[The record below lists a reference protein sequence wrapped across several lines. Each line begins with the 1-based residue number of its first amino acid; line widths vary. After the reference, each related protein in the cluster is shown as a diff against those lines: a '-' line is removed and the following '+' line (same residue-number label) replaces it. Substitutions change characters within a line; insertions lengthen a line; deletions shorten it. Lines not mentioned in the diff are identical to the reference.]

1 MVSQGAGGER
11 KAGGLAGLYREK
23 LRKYDDRYH
32 DTLRDQTGPLVQCL
46 QSYGA
51 LWGLVVWPWGDI
63 SKDSH
68 HLIKVLGEQRVTKQE
83 RSRGV
88 VRGDQQLGV
97 VIGQIH
103 RVLSCSFVRS
113 QALCL
118 ISRLGQLDPGAK
130 SAADRQAA
138 AQQCEYARR
147 QEAQANW
154 NSQVMG
160 RGLSRIGMLFTP

>member
-11 KAGGLAGLYREK
+11 KAGGLAGLFREK

-97 VIGQIH
+97 VIGPVMQ
-103 RVLSCSFVRS
+103 LCS
-113 QALCL
+113 
-118 ISRLGQLDPGAK
+118 IPGSLPNITTW
-130 SAADRQAA
+130 SA
-138 AQQCEYARR
+138 
-147 QEAQANW
+147 
-154 NSQVMG
+154 
-160 RGLSRIGMLFTP
+160 